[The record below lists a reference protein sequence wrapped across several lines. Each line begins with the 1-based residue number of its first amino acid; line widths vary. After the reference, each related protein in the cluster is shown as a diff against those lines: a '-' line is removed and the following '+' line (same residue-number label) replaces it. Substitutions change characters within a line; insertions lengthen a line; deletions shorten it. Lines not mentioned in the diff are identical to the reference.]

1 MWEGFYS
8 TIRTYFITRE
18 IIVVKN
24 PECKECGRPLAGLR
38 GLVDTRKFILVRNPM
53 NVSNVGRPLFVA
65 HTLVNIK
72 EFMQDRGVSEDM
84 GNLKI

>member
-1 MWEGFYS
+1 MNV
-8 TIRTYFITRE
+8 RN
-18 IIVVKN
+18 V
-24 PECKECGRPLAGLR
+24 GRPLAVAQS
-38 GLVDTRKFILVRNPM
+38 LVDTRKFILVRNPM

>member
-1 MWEGFYS
+1 
-8 TIRTYFITRE
+8 
-18 IIVVKN
+18 
-24 PECKECGRPLAGLR
+24 
-38 GLVDTRKFILVRNPM
+38 M